1 MSGFSSAGLERLS
14 DALKGYVDRG
24 EIPGLVALVARG
36 DDGHVNAFVGL
47 TTVLLTQR
55 MMAGPNDVAINTEFR
70 TLARQACKD

>member
-1 MSGFSSAGLERLS
+1 MMVLTSDDGAGLS
-14 DALKGYVDRG
+14 AASYGW
-24 EIPGLVALVARG
+24 
-36 DDGHVNAFVGL
+36 DGGFGTSYRADPAVGL